1 MNNQIRIYGAA
12 LAASILLSACGDGS
26 KGSAT
31 PRAAEEFAEIAQI
44 KLDESDAADKEWKEV
59 IEHFEKHMDTRYA
72 SSESRY
78 TMLHLAAMFNKAELV
93 RCLLLDGAD
102 PNATTRYPATD
113 GGTEPGEDTALE
125 MALIDIAQTPAG
137 AAGIIATIDA
147 LLQGGAK
154 AEVKGTHKGDLAS
167 TAISLCEYEEAVLY
181 LLQQTPQAKLKGYDA
196 HILAGWK
203 GWAQVLQHLIR
214 QKAMTP
220 EAASEALYMTACGA
234 FNNKGH
240 HNTCAQQLLQQGADI
255 NTRQKDESTPLFA
268 AAALLQQT
276 ESQEASHVIDLVELL
291 LQQGADASLTGKDEE
306 YPGCCAWDLLR
317 MHPSALD
324 ELKKRGI
331 QLQDPP
337 ITFSAGVSLLSDVCK
352 AKMRGMKADDVQPH
366 FKRIAAIL
374 TPTEDMSQNHIYPE
388 ALENAIALLCA
399 ADAAQA
405 SAAVAAMPLWNDIKP
420 WQQESHQTQA
430 LLSAIRNN
438 HELILPPELLL
449 GTANKLI
456 EAGQTDAAASL
467 VEWIGRSPQTEPQLQ
482 QLTQSPHPAIRA
494 GAWSAILLQK
504 ELPLP
509 RDGEIRYWMEQHPE
523 ANKETPE
530 LQKALLLTSLEELW
544 YGNMPKNKQKQLIE
558 AMRDIGAAKAAAQY
572 DKIAQNLLNPDVL
585 DEIMSQPDDWKFELE
600 IATAQF
606 ILKNEQVFRLPRSEN
621 TD

>member
-1 MNNQIRIYGAA
+1 MNNRVRIYGAT
-12 LAASILLSACGDGS
+12 LAASMLLSACGDGS

-31 PRAAEEFAEIAQI
+31 PQAAEEFAEIAQI
-44 KLDESDAADKEWKEV
+44 KLDESEAADKEWKEV
-59 IEHFEKHMDTRYA
+59 IEHFERHMDTRYA

-125 MALIDIAQTPAG
+125 MALVDIAQNPAG

-154 AEVKGTHKGDLAS
+154 PEVKGAHKGDLAS
-167 TAISLCEYEEAVLY
+167 AAISLCEYEEAVLH
-181 LLQQTPQAKLKGYDA
+181 LLQKTPQAQLKGYDA

-203 GWAQVLQHLIR
+203 GWDKVLQHLIH
-214 QKAMTP
+214 KKNMSP
-220 EAASEALYMTACGA
+220 EAASEALYMTASGA
-234 FNNKGH
+234 FSTKGK
-240 HNTCAQQLLQQGADI
+240 HNACVQLLLQQGADI

-276 ESQEASHVIDLVELL
+276 ESQETSHVINLVELL
-291 LQQGADASLTGKDEE
+291 LQQGADASLTSKDEE

-317 MHPSALD
+317 MHPTALE
-324 ELKKRGI
+324 ELQNRGI
-331 QLQDPP
+331 QLQEPP
-337 ITFSAGVSLLSDVCK
+337 IPFSAGNTLLSDVCK
-352 AKMRGMKADDVQPH
+352 AKMRGMKADDVRPH
-366 FKRIAAIL
+366 FENIASIL
-374 TPTEDMSQNHIYPE
+374 TPTEDMAHNHIYPE

-399 ADAAQA
+399 ADAAKA
-405 SAAVAAMPLWNDIKP
+405 SAAVAAMPLWNNP
-420 WQQESHQTQA
+420 EAWLQESHQTQA

-438 HELILPPELLL
+438 QGLILPPELLMS
-449 GTANKLI
+449 TAHKLI
-456 EAGQTDAAASL
+456 ETGLTDAAASL
-467 VEWIGRSPQTEPQLQ
+467 VEWMGRSPQIEPQLQ
-482 QLTQSPHPAIRA
+482 QLTQSPHPAICA
-494 GAWSAILLQK
+494 GAWSALLLQK

-509 RDGEIRYWMEQHPE
+509 RDGEIRYWLEQHPE
-523 ANKETPE
+523 ANKEAPE

-585 DEIMSQPDDWKFELE
+585 DEIMNQPDDWKFELE

-606 ILKNEQVFRLPRSEN
+606 ILKNEQVFRVSRSEN